1 MIFLLF
7 KIFLAIIV
15 FNFAW
20 QDATLKCRVY
30 IRQVVQF
37 LSTLEQS
44 GKITLAVLE
53 QEMAKLLDDVVI
65 FNPPGLC

>member
-1 MIFLLF
+1 MERVLGMIF
-7 KIFLAIIV
+7 FLID
-15 FNFAW
+15 FNFAY
-20 QDATLKCRVY
+20 QDATLKCRAY

-53 QEMAKLLDDVVI
+53 QEMSKLLDDVVI